1 MKIYELYEDNITR
14 EQLLKLE
21 YYLDLLFKKNNINVE
36 FTKHFLDRVN
46 DARNVRQISV
56 NELSQLFTDA
66 QKKYGERLEHSNDGW
81 EAVLKDIR
89 TDVNMPFVL
98 NYNEKTGMIDLVSKT
113 VMRKRDFKSVDP
125 LLKVW

>member
-1 MKIYELYEDNITR
+1 MKIYELYEENITR

-46 DARNVRQISV
+46 DTRNIRQISV
-56 NELSQLFTDA
+56 NELSQLFTDS
-66 QKKYGERLEHSNDGW
+66 QKKYGDRLEHSTDGW

-98 NYNEKTGMIDLVSKT
+98 NYNEKNGMIDLVSKT
-113 VMRKRDFKSVDP
+113 VMRKKDFKSVDP